1 MLFANDKIFQPYSKP
16 GWGITLMKSKAGLM
30 ERGLRMEVRQNFVS

>member
-16 GWGITLMKSKAGLM
+16 GRGITLMKSKAGLM
-30 ERGLRMEVRQNFVS
+30 ERGLCMEVRQNFVS